1 MPNSAA
7 AHNDPVMAAKP
18 SRFAWVV
25 LLLLSAPAALA
36 QPLSCSNATLQG
48 TYLYAISGVL
58 NGEPYAETGRE
69 LYDGKGGV
77 IVAYQSSDGSA
88 GAQKGR
94 YHVGADCI
102 GKARY
107 SDDEVYTTFVSPD
120 GDRIVFTLM
129 PVAGGEPSAISGTT
143 WRVAR

>member
-1 MPNSAA
+1 M
-7 AHNDPVMAAKP
+7 
-18 SRFAWVV
+18 
-25 LLLLSAPAALA
+25 
-36 QPLSCSNATLQG
+36 
-48 TYLYAISGVL
+48 L

-129 PVAGGEPSAISGTT
+129 PVAGLVVNRQRFPVRPGG
-143 WRVAR
+143 WRADAAGGVGG